1 MSIYASELRIFLFP
15 KDFHYCDYCF
25 FSNITLVIF
34 LPLKKGNRETFQIRK
49 MIKTKQFKTKS
60 FFQSLRPL
68 CYFGSE
74 DYCWA
79 IPRRTAILGRPVTRA
94 EQAQCISSPSKN
106 QFNIVVAWSHV
117 SDIKL
122 IRTDTTL

>member
-1 MSIYASELRIFLFP
+1 MLFNVLNRRIVSTNTVQLLESFKNYVLIFFCLFV
-15 KDFHYCDYCF
+15 F
-25 FSNITLVIF
+25 F
-34 LPLKKGNRETFQIRK
+34 R
-49 MIKTKQFKTKS
+49 
-60 FFQSLRPL
+60 
-68 CYFGSE
+68 